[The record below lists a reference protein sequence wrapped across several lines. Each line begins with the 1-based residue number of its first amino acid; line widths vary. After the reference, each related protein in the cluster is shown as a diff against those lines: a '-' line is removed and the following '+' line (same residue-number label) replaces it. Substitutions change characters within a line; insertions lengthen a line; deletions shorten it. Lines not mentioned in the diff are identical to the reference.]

1 MMAIPEWRANMLRQY
16 LDEEYAPALNYAK
29 TPEELDDVQMLIEN
43 DLQEQMDELEM
54 EAGAQQDVWDWFLGT
69 YMAPHLQ
76 RVGPAELPTV
86 PSPAPAPTRKPSRWA
101 SPAARIAFAFL
112 GGAAV
117 GVASWFALDALLP
130 EDMAPIY

>member
-1 MMAIPEWRANMLRQY
+1 MAIPEWRAEMLKTY
-16 LDEEYAPALNYAK
+16 LDQEYLPALNYAK
-29 TPEELDDVQMLIEN
+29 TPAELDEVQLLIEN
-43 DLQEQMDELEM
+43 DLQGQMDELEL
-54 EAGAQQDVWDWFLGT
+54 EAESQQDIWDWFLGT
-69 YMAPHLQ
+69 YMVSHLQ
-76 RVGPAELPTV
+76 RVGPRDPEVPTV
-86 PSPAPAPTRKPSRWA
+86 PTPAPPAKPSKWA